1 MMHEFSFG
9 SYLSPVMQFVEIKA
23 LSVGISLFLFCGKCT
38 TRHTQKNARKEKG
51 TFEVSKWKTS
61 SHIAVVFPYL

>member
-1 MMHEFSFG
+1 MNFG

-38 TRHTQKNARKEKG
+38 RQPQKNARKEG
-51 TFEVSKWKTS
+51 D
-61 SHIAVVFPYL
+61 L